1 MDGVGGTVKNVLF
14 RAVLFG
20 KTVIQIPRDFAD
32 YANEKKSKILHAF
45 IFHIKAF
52 LVNLKK

>member
-14 RAVLFG
+14 RAVFSR
-20 KTVIQIPRDFAD
+20 KTVIQTPRDFAD
-32 YANEKKSKILHAF
+32 YTNENIKILDAF

-52 LVNLKK
+52 LMNLKK